1 MSSEKKTAEV
11 QMIVTAGMGVDL
23 GGKFAWTCDPVGCCG
38 RRRELTPQMAR
49 SASSQEKDFKWK
61 VIVKGKGTRGTV
73 CDLLSEEP
81 VECVGGNVQ
90 PSVVMDQEL
99 RRQLMLKRE
108 TCGEQKDGWKREPQ
122 AWLRAPTAGWRVRG
136 ADLQAGTPR
145 PLTCSLGNRVF
156 NNITERLV
164 VNSNLCF

>member
-1 MSSEKKTAEV
+1 
-11 QMIVTAGMGVDL
+11 
-23 GGKFAWTCDPVGCCG
+23 
-38 RRRELTPQMAR
+38 MAR